1 MGKKKSTVLMVLLTI
16 VIVVLCAITAFPAMP
31 VLGTVYNWKPA
42 VMQYDLGADLG
53 GGYYTYYY
61 PNGVITAT
69 EYNERKAELSGDELA
84 EFVASY
90 EEHGSLYLDKDSDI
104 FSENEI
110 SEDFKNEF
118 EELTNVIAARYAAK
132 GYSDYC
138 VSVVDDYSLRVA
150 VPTSEDTKEREAYEN
165 AVSTFG
171 LFLNTGAVDVLR
183 GGTSVV
189 DEEEGV
195 QALIEG
201 VSTYSQYGTV
211 YLSVKFTD
219 AGVDVMDDFLL
230 EMESV
235 SAESSSTEKK
245 NLQINVGETA
255 FIELNENNYDPTS
268 NSAVQYKENELRYA
282 IANEAEKGYV
292 ETIVI
297 LLNSALE
304 NGGFDI
310 EFQALPESEVRTHG
324 SIYGEFTLILLYVAV
339 AVALLASIVYSIVKM
354 GGFGVASAYSTVS
367 YLIVAGLCFAF
378 ITGGVYEVTY
388 GTALVFL
395 LGLALMNAIN
405 VYVYNAIK
413 TEFGQGK
420 TVESSIKN
428 GYKKTIWNVVDIYA
442 VLLVGALALLIGAAG
457 LSTLATQAIV
467 CIVTGAFCNLLWT
480 RVINYMTLSMSK
492 NKYKYFRFVREEE
505 EDDE

>member
-1 MGKKKSTVLMVLLTI
+1 MVLLTI

-31 VLGTVYNWKPA
+31 VHGTVYNWKPA

-61 PNGVITAT
+61 PKGVITAT
-69 EYNERKAELSGDELA
+69 EYNDRKAELSGAELT
-84 EFVASY
+84 EFEDSY
-90 EEHGSLYLDKDSDI
+90 EEHGSLYLSYDSDCGI
-104 FSENEI
+104 FSEGEV
-110 SEDFKNEF
+110 SEDFKSEF
-118 EELTNVIAARYAAK
+118 ERLTKEISARYAAK

-138 VSVVDDYSLRVA
+138 VSVVDDYSIKVM
-150 VPTSEDTKEREAYEN
+150 VPTSEETEERDAYKN

-171 LFLNTGAVDVLR
+171 LFSNTGEFDVLR

-189 DEEEGV
+189 DDEEGAK
-195 QALIEG
+195 ALIEN
-201 VSTYSQYGTV
+201 VSIHKNFGTV
-211 YLSVKFTD
+211 YLSLKLTD
-219 AGVDVMDDFLL
+219 DGVDVVDEFLYD
-230 EMESV
+230 MKAV
-235 SAESSSTEKK
+235 STDSSSTEKK
-245 NLQINVGETA
+245 NLQINVGETT
-255 FIELNENNYDPTS
+255 FIELNEENYDPTE
-268 NSAVQYKENELRYA
+268 NNAVQYTDTELRYA
-282 IANEAEKGYV
+282 IANESDIGYV

-297 LLNSALE
+297 LLNSALN
-304 NGGFDI
+304 NGSFEI
-310 EFQALPESEVRTHG
+310 EFQSLPESEVRTHG
-324 SIYGEFTLILLYVAV
+324 SVYGEFTLLLLYVAL
-339 AVALLASIVYSIVKM
+339 AVAIVGLIVLSIVKM
-354 GGFGVASAYSTVS
+354 GGFGVASSYSTVS

-428 GYKKTIWNVVDIYA
+428 GYKKTIWNVVDVYA
-442 VLLVGALALLIGAAG
+442 VLLLGALALLIGTTG
-457 LSTLATQAIV
+457 LSTLATQAII

-480 RVINYMTLSMSK
+480 RVINHMTLSMSK
-492 NKYKYFRFVREEE
+492 DKYKYFRFVREED